1 MKKDTTMP
9 AHSTTK
15 SYDENSVKHD
25 ETFGCHE
32 LIDEYTK
39 FRTNARFWLEGV
51 LLLIVG
57 IFGIIGNFLS
67 ILVLPRCPGNRNFN
81 LLLM

>member
-1 MKKDTTMP
+1 MKKATTMP
-9 AHSTTK
+9 AHSKTK
-15 SYDENSVKHD
+15 SYDENSVKPD
-25 ETFGCHE
+25 EIFGCHE
-32 LIDEYTK
+32 LIDEYAEL
-39 FRTNARFWLEGV
+39 RTNARFWLEGV

-57 IFGIIGNFLS
+57 MFGIIGNLLS

>member
-1 MKKDTTMP
+1 MTKDSTIP
-9 AHSTTK
+9 AHPTTQ
-15 SYDENSVKHD
+15 SYDQHSAKQD
-25 ETFGCHE
+25 ETFDCHE
-32 LIDEYTK
+32 LIDDYTE

-57 IFGIIGNFLS
+57 IFGIIGNCLS